1 MGGKGGMFYYA
12 DGIDKV
18 LMLFGT
24 LGCLGDALMSPLT
37 MLILSG
43 ILDDYGGGGISF
55 SIDVVNKFQT
65 KGRKL
70 VILNL
75 VTNTCID
82 SYYAE
87 GICWTRTAERQ
98 TSRLRME
105 YLKSVLRQEV
115 GFFDTQVG
123 SSINF
128 EVISTISGDAQLIQD
143 VMADKV
149 L

>member
-55 SIDVVNKFQT
+55 SIDVVNKYAL
-65 KGRKL
+65 KL
-70 VILNL
+70 LILAIGVGISAFL
-75 VTNTCID
+75 
-82 SYYAE
+82 E

>member
-1 MGGKGGMFYYA
+1 MGKKGGMFYYA

-55 SIDVVNKFQT
+55 SIDVVNKYAL
-65 KGRKL
+65 KL
-70 VILNL
+70 LILAIGVGISAFL
-75 VTNTCID
+75 G
-82 SYYAE
+82 E
-87 GICWTRTAERQ
+87 FKGICWTRTAERQ